1 MLELQSRSRS
11 SAVESEIRSDIEAVC
26 SLIPPCWDLQNFV
39 AVNPFLGFASHPFD
53 LAARRIADGLG
64 GNALPP
70 MDHLRWRMRTGDYG
84 AAEVRAAAVRHG
96 LDPDRLAG
104 IAAGEVD
111 APLRSRFPAITFAER
126 HDRLFGSD
134 WHGQCIRSSA
144 RWCAVYASR
153 GGQTWRV
160 PAGQTLFASWRDAA
174 SHDRSFDLSGLS
186 GFRAGVRALP
196 RDPVEASVEMLLNL
210 DITERERRAYL
221 YRLLGGLYGWAAH
234 FRRVAWDRDQSDCGM
249 VRDVLAMRL
258 CMDAAV
264 ARLAPGA
271 GRDERWFP
279 ARPVE
284 DETVRVAL
292 LEAME
297 DGTARRYLRRLLPP
311 PAAPAARPA
320 TQAVF
325 CIDVRSEVLRRHLEG
340 CSDLIETRG
349 FAGFFGVALRWED
362 GRNASSRCPVLLRP
376 GVALSAP
383 ERGSPSG
390 AAAIQS
396 AVHASPGAGF
406 AYMETVGLGYAARLL
421 ADAMA
426 WLGGRPSREEQ
437 VDLKLGPGAC
447 CGGMTLGDRVET
459 ADAML
464 RGMGFG
470 RTFARIVLLCGHAGS
485 STNNP
490 HAASL
495 DCGAC
500 GGHGGGL
507 NARIAAAILND
518 PDVRSRLRDRGW
530 HVPGDVHFL
539 PAVHDTSTDEVR
551 FLDEASVPPSHRRD
565 VEDLRAHLESAS
577 ASTRAERSVALGID
591 PTADVPLPKAL
602 ARRSRDWSEVR
613 PEWALARNAFF
624 LAARRARSRKV
635 DLEGR
640 AFLHEYDE
648 SLDPDGALLRQIL
661 SAPVIVASWIN
672 LQYLASTVDNDVF
685 GAGDKTLHNRVG
697 SVGVVL
703 GNGGDLRTGL
713 PLQSVQ
719 QADGSWRHE
728 PLRLQVV
735 VECARDSLS
744 QALASLPAV
753 AELVDHGWVRLLRL
767 DPAGAAVERFVPGSG
782 WEPA

>member
-1 MLELQSRSRS
+1 MLELESRSRS
-11 SAVESEIRSDIEAVC
+11 STIAAEIRADVEAVC
-26 SLIPPCWDLQNFV
+26 ALIPPCWDLPNFV
-39 AVNPFLGFASHPFD
+39 AVNPFIGFASHPID
-53 LAARRIADGLG
+53 LATRRIADGLG
-64 GNALPP
+64 GNVLPSV
-70 MDHLRWRMRTGDYG
+70 DHLRWRMRSGDFG
-84 AAEVRAAAVRHG
+84 RAEVRAAAARHG

-104 IAAGEVD
+104 IAAGEID
-111 APLRSRFPAITFAER
+111 APLRSRFLAITFAER

-134 WHGQCIRSSA
+134 WHGHCIRSSA
-144 RWCAVYASR
+144 KWCAVYASR
-153 GGQTWRV
+153 GGQTWRI
-160 PAGQTLFASWRDAA
+160 PAGQTLFASWREAA
-174 SHDRSFDLSGLS
+174 SHDRSFDLSGLT

-196 RDPVEASVEMLLNL
+196 RDPVEASVELLLKL
-210 DITERERRAYL
+210 DIAERERRAYL

-234 FRRVAWDRDQSDCGM
+234 FRRVAWERDQSDSGM
-249 VRDVLAMRL
+249 VRDVLAIRL
-258 CMDAAV
+258 CMDAVV

-271 GRDERWFP
+271 GREERRFL

-297 DGTARRYLRRLLPP
+297 DGTARSHLRRILPP
-311 PAAPAARPA
+311 PAATGVRPAA
-320 TQAVF
+320 QAVF
-325 CIDVRSEVLRRHLEG
+325 CIDVRSEVLRRHLER

-349 FAGFFGVALRWED
+349 FAGFFGVALRWDD
-362 GRNASSRCPVLLRP
+362 GCTASSRCPVLLRP
-376 GVALSAP
+376 GVSLSSAD
-383 ERGSPSG
+383 RASSPG
-390 AAAIQS
+390 AAELQS
-396 AVHASPGAGF
+396 AMHASPGAGF
-406 AYMETVGLGYAARLL
+406 AFMETIGVGYAARLL
-421 ADAMA
+421 ADAAA
-426 WLGGRPSREEQ
+426 WLGGRPRREEQ
-437 VDLKLGPGAC
+437 VDLKLRPG
-447 CGGMTLGDRVET
+447 GSSDGMSVGDRVDM
-459 ADAML
+459 AHSML

-470 RTFARIVLLCGHAGS
+470 HSFARIVLLCGHAGCS
-485 STNNP
+485 ANNP

-500 GGHGGGL
+500 GGHGGAL

-518 PDVRSRLRDRGW
+518 SDVRSKLRDRGW
-530 HVPGDVHFL
+530 HIPGDVHFL

-551 FLDEASVPPSHRRD
+551 LLDESSVPASHRHD
-565 VEDLRAHLESAS
+565 VEGLQAHLESAS
-577 ASTRAERSVALGID
+577 ASTRTERSRALGID
-591 PTADVPLPKAL
+591 PTIDGPLPKAL

-624 LAARRARSRKV
+624 IAARRARSRGV

-648 SLDPDGALLRQIL
+648 SLDPDGTLLRQIL

-685 GAGDKTLHNRVG
+685 GAGDKTLHKRVG

-719 QADGSWRHE
+719 QADGTWRHE

-735 VECARDSLS
+735 VECSRDGIS
-744 QALASLPAV
+744 QALSSLPAV
-753 AELVDHGWVRLLRL
+753 SELVDNGWVRLLRL
-767 DPAGAAVERFVPGSG
+767 DPAGATVERFVPGFG